1 MATLFAALVA
11 ALVAAVLAALPIA
24 ELVLA
29 RQAHAELCGLETE
42 PETVRT
48 DGSATVFLLMDFVR
62 MEKRE
67 AAEREFASRY
77 VEGGRSPPPCP
88 DLRAPTVRAAPRGQR
103 PARRLV
109 QC

>member
-77 VEGGRSPPPCP
+77 VEGDALP
-88 DLRAPTVRAAPRGQR
+88 LHAPIFELPLFAPLPAANDQRAA
-103 PARRLV
+103 
-109 QC
+109 